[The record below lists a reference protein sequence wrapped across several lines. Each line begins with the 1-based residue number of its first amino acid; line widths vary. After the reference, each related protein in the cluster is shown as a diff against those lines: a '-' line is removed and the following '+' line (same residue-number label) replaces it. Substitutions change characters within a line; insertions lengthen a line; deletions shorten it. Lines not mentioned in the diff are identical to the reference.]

1 MVGICC
7 LPDLALLDEGLRN
20 PGFAALAQDPRRRQ
34 ARMLAAGIVM
44 ADRKE
49 SMEAPPSA
57 IEGHTHAIVVLNE
70 YRRDPRRDEPG
81 AEWCTD
87 APAHRA
93 WLRATETAVI
103 IATQIRLL
111 GWDDKARTETRSDVA
126 LNLVSVAAAVVVAEG
141 GRLLNPY
148 LGERVGVAGV
158 TTTLDLAPDLPL
170 APLAEQTWWRT
181 KGPASWLGARFATS
195 ALNRDRFARRDDADG
210 PHPIESLTRVDSPTI
225 FLDEPR
231 VPKRSDMFA
240 RAQFGELGKGPK
252 EAAARGQDV
261 RKATPS
267 SAQRRMLGAFAL
279 LQDGAPADGPRP
291 ADPARNAAAIQAAS
305 CFLGIEAVGLSRC
318 PEWTW
323 VSRDA
328 TGATITPP
336 HDQTISMRVDQDY
349 QTMEGASG
357 DDWISVAQS
366 VRASLRFSLLGGVS
380 ARQLRNLGY
389 STKPHTRMEGEVLQ
403 SPPLLRRR
411 SSTKSA
417 GSAR

>member
-1 MVGICC
+1 
-7 LPDLALLDEGLRN
+7 
-20 PGFAALAQDPRRRQ
+20 
-34 ARMLAAGIVM
+34 
-44 ADRKE
+44 
-49 SMEAPPSA
+49 
-57 IEGHTHAIVVLNE
+57 
-70 YRRDPRRDEPG
+70 
-81 AEWCTD
+81 
-87 APAHRA
+87 
-93 WLRATETAVI
+93 
-103 IATQIRLL
+103 
-111 GWDDKARTETRSDVA
+111 
-126 LNLVSVAAAVVVAEG
+126 
-141 GRLLNPY
+141 
-148 LGERVGVAGV
+148 
-158 TTTLDLAPDLPL
+158 
-170 APLAEQTWWRT
+170 
-181 KGPASWLGARFATS
+181 
-195 ALNRDRFARRDDADG
+195 
-210 PHPIESLTRVDSPTI
+210 VDSPTI

-252 EAAARGQDV
+252 EAAVRGQDV

-279 LQDGAPADGPRP
+279 LQDGAPADGPTP
-291 ADPARNAAAIQAAS
+291 ADPARNAAAIKAAS
-305 CFLGIEAVGLSRC
+305 CFLRSDAVGLSRC

-336 HDQTISMRVDQDY
+336 HEQAISMRVDQDY

-366 VRASLRFSLLGGVS
+366 MRASLRFWLLGGAS

-389 STKPHTRMEGEVLQ
+389 STKPHTGMDGEVLQ
-403 SPPLLRRR
+403 PPLLRRR